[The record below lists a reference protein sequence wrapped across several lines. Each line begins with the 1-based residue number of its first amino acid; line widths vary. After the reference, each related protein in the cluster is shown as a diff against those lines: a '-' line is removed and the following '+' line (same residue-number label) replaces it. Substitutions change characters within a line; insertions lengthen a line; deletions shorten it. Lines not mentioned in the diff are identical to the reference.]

1 MVETIILHRKSL
13 ILSCACVMVEAGLI
27 PPEYSQR
34 AIEDLEESNPH
45 TLIIILLQAH
55 QAREEIIREF
65 GHCLSFSVFDMRDI
79 WSN

>member
-1 MVETIILHRKSL
+1 MVESIVIHRKSL

-27 PPEYSQR
+27 PREYSQG
-34 AIEDLEESNPH
+34 AIEYLEESDLHN
-45 TLIIILLQAH
+45 LIIILLQAH

-65 GHCLSFSVFDMRDI
+65 GYCLSFSIFDMRDI